1 MWPTL
6 RLDICHAFRS
16 MSRQP
21 VFTLV
26 IVATLALGIG
36 ANTAVFALIHAAL
49 LKPGISMSA
58 AQSQVDV
65 VSRRLQQ
72 QYPATNKVKGLRLD
86 PLQSALLQ
94 PRKPRLMVLMGA
106 VGFVLL
112 LAVAF
117 TASAWPAWR
126 AGHIDPMQALRGK

>member
-1 MWPTL
+1 
-6 RLDICHAFRS
+6 
-16 MSRQP
+16 
-21 VFTLV
+21 
-26 IVATLALGIG
+26 
-36 ANTAVFALIHAAL
+36 VFALIHAAL

-112 LAVAF
+112 LACANVGGMLLARGPEL
-117 TASAWPAWR
+117 ARRGARLLAA
-126 AGHIDPMQALRGK
+126 AG